1 MASFCPRAEV
11 FPQVCSKVRL
21 CLPRLILTM
30 CAAAMLIWLFLSTAT
45 AQVSRG
51 TVSGRLTDSAGGVLQ
66 GARVEL
72 QPSGASTV
80 SNTQGEFTIADVA
93 PGTYE
98 MQVNFVGFSPFTSQ
112 VMVAAGQTARADA
125 MLQVAS
131 KSEEVVVTAQRVH
144 GEAESINRQRTAE
157 NILQVL
163 PAEVITS
170 LPNANIADAVGRLPS
185 VTLERDEGEGKYVQ
199 IRGTEPRYSNVTID
213 GVNVPSPESG
223 VRQIKLDVVP
233 SDLVESVE
241 INKTLQA
248 NMDGDG
254 IGGSVNMRTKTA
266 GEQPTVTLYGLG
278 GYTPILADGRGATQ
292 IGGTIGQR
300 FLKDKRLGLLFG
312 GTYDLNGR
320 GINDVEPSPTTIQCD
335 PGNCGNPSANA
346 PYVGTYNTEDI
357 REYRYYRER
366 FGFEGSADYP
376 LNNGSSFYVRG
387 LFSHFN
393 NFGDRWV
400 FTPTINSFTTSP
412 FQGGPDGNM
421 SMNIETRRPIQQV
434 GSLSAGGH
442 QVWPTWV
449 LSWNVSAS
457 LSGTETRGYST
468 ATFGNNDPD
477 APINNVQ
484 FGVNLTNPNRP
495 VIYPQN
501 GVNIY
506 DPSQYILQSLDF
518 ENHSQSY
525 QINLQGGADLSKS
538 YRWNGAYG
546 TFAFGGKVRNS
557 HKYNEPTDILYN
569 ANDQAS
575 IPVNTF
581 PVSNTDPNYYDKTY
595 SLGYMPDFN
604 AFRTFFLGHPS
615 LFSVDV
621 NGTFNR
627 NARNQWDIIERVSA
641 GYLMNSLTFGKFRLY
656 GGVRFEGTAED
667 NRGNLVQNGAI
678 SPLKMNGSYFDA
690 LPSAE
695 VRYAIQPDTGIR
707 FAYSRGLARPN
718 FGDLAPYLQLNIAG
732 ARNTSRIGNP
742 NLKAT
747 HADNIDVLFE
757 QYLKPLGLIQA
768 GYFYKQIGDPIVQIQ
783 TNGVTYPGIPQSF
796 IQTQMVNAGDA
807 HVQGFEAAYQQRL
820 SYLPGVL
827 SALGISAN
835 YSYTSSQASGIPGRS
850 DHPAL
855 LRQAPH
861 TWNISPTYDRGRVS
875 FRLGLSYNAAN
886 IFSYGYSDG
895 APLGLHGPNGDT
907 YLYSHLQVDAQASV
921 RLMKGFTFIVY
932 GLNLNNE
939 VFGFYQGDPIW
950 PIQREYYKP
959 TYGGGFRWNSRSE
972 K

>member
-1 MASFCPRAEV
+1 MGFWSANRDISVNQRHFRFLL
-11 FPQVCSKVRL
+11 FPLSVEITAAF
-21 CLPRLILTM
+21 ILTLCSM
-30 CAAAMLIWLFLSTAT
+30 PILWGQTGKGA
-45 AQVSRG
+45 
-51 TVSGRLTDSAGGVLQ
+51 VSGRAVDSGGGVLQ
-66 GARVEL
+66 GARIEL
-72 QPSGASTV
+72 QPGGVATAS
-80 SNTQGEFTIADVA
+80 NNQGEFTFNDVT
-93 PGTYE
+93 PGAYRVLVT
-98 MQVNFVGFSPFTSQ
+98 FVGFAPFTGD
-112 VMVAAGQTARADA
+112 VTVTAGQTARVDA
-125 MLQVAS
+125 ALKVAS
-131 KSEEVVVTAQRVH
+131 ENEQVVVTAERVH
-144 GEAESINRQRTAE
+144 GEAESINRERTAE
-157 NILQVL
+157 NVLQVL

-170 LPNANIADAVGRLPS
+170 LPNANVADALGRLPS

-223 VRQIKLDVVP
+223 VRQIKLDVVA

-254 IGGSVNMRTKTA
+254 IGGSVNLRTKTA
-266 GEQPTVTLYGLG
+266 GEQPTMSLYGLG

-292 IGGTIGQR
+292 FGGTIGQR
-300 FLKDKRLGLLFG
+300 FLKDKRLGVLFG

-320 GINDVEPSPTTIQCD
+320 GINDVEPAPTTIQCD
-335 PGNCGNPSANA
+335 PNNCGSPSANA
-346 PYVGTYNTEDI
+346 PFVGTYNTEDI

-366 FGFEGSADYP
+366 FGFEGSADYR
-376 LNNGSSFYVRG
+376 LDNGSSFYIRG

-400 FTPTINSFTTSP
+400 FTPTINSFTTSA

-421 SMNIETRRPIQQV
+421 SMNIQTRRPIQHV
-434 GSLSAGGH
+434 GSLTAGGH
-442 QVWPTWV
+442 QAWPTWV

-457 LSGTETRGYST
+457 LSGEETRGYSS
-468 ATFGNNDPD
+468 ANFANNDPT

-484 FGVNLTNPNRP
+484 FGVNLNDRYRP

-501 GVNIY
+501 SVNIY
-506 DPSQYILQSLDF
+506 DPSQYFLQDF
-518 ENHSQSY
+518 DYESRSQSY
-525 QINLQGGADLSKS
+525 QLNLQAGADLSKS

-546 TFAFGGKVRNS
+546 TFAFGGKLRNS
-557 HKYNEPTDILYN
+557 HKYNEPNDIRYS
-569 ANDQAS
+569 ANDPAS
-575 IPVNTF
+575 IPVNMF

-604 AFRTFFLGHPS
+604 SFRTFFLGHPS
-615 LFSVDV
+615 LFSVDTD
-621 NGTFNR
+621 GTFAR
-627 NARNQWDIIERVSA
+627 NAPNQWDLVERVSA

-656 GGVRFEGTAED
+656 GGLRFEGTTED
-667 NRGNLVQNGAI
+667 NRGNLVLNGAI
-678 SPLKMNGSYFDA
+678 SPLNKNGSYFDA

-695 VRYAIQPDTGIR
+695 VRYTIKADTGIR

-718 FGDLAPYLQLNIAG
+718 FGDLAPYLSLDSSSGVNK
-732 ARNTSRIGNP
+732 SSIGNP

-747 HADNIDVLFE
+747 HADNFDLLFE

-768 GYFYKQIGDPIVQIQ
+768 GYFYKRIGDPIVDVQ
-783 TNGVTYPGIPQSF
+783 TDGVTYPGISQTWK
-796 IQTQMVNAGDA
+796 QTQPVNAGSA
-807 HVQGFEAAYQQRL
+807 HVQGFEAAFQQRL

-835 YSYTSSQASGIPGRS
+835 YGYTTSQASGIPGRS

-855 LRQAPH
+855 VRQAPH
-861 TWNISPTYDRGRVS
+861 TWNISPTYDRGRIS

-886 IFSYGYSDG
+886 IFQYNYSDG
-895 APLGLHGPNGDT
+895 APLGIHGPNGDV
-907 YLYSHLQVDAQASV
+907 YLYAHLQIDTQASIRV
-921 RLMKGFTFIVY
+921 AKGISVIAY
-932 GLNLNNE
+932 GLNLGNE
-939 VFGFYQGDPIW
+939 VFGFYQGDTVW

-959 TYGGGFRWNSRSE
+959 TIGGGFRWTSRTE

>member
-1 MASFCPRAEV
+1 MTSRRPSTVF
-11 FPQVCSKVRL
+11 FPQPCRTSLPSRVFAHLLLVVAAL
-21 CLPRLILTM
+21 NLFCLQI
-30 CAAAMLIWLFLSTAT
+30 AT

-51 TVSGRLTDSAGGVLQ
+51 TVSGRLTDGGGGLLQ

-80 SNTQGEFTIADVA
+80 SNTQGEFTIENVA
-93 PGTYE
+93 PGPYE
-98 MQVNFVGFSPFTSQ
+98 MKVNFVGFAPFSSQ
-112 VMVAAGQTARADA
+112 VTVAAGQTARADA
-125 MLQVAS
+125 VLQVAS
-131 KSEEVVVTAQRVH
+131 KNEEVVVTAQRVH
-144 GEAESINRQRTAE
+144 GEAEEVNRTRTAD
-157 NILQVL
+157 NVLQVL
-163 PAEVITS
+163 TSEVITS

-199 IRGTEPRYSNVTID
+199 VRGTEPRYTNVTID

-278 GYTPILADGRGATQ
+278 GYTPILADGRGQTQ
-292 IGGTIGQR
+292 FGGTIGQR
-300 FLKDKRLGLLFG
+300 FLKDKRLGILFG
-312 GTYDLNGR
+312 GTYDFNGR

-335 PGNCGNPSANA
+335 PGNCGSPSDNA
-346 PYVGTYNTEDI
+346 PYFGTYNGEDI
-357 REYRYYRER
+357 REYRYYRAR
-366 FGFEGSADYP
+366 FGFEGSADYR
-376 LNNGSSFYVRG
+376 LNNGSSFYLRG
-387 LFSHFN
+387 LYSHFN

-400 FTPTINSFTTSP
+400 FTPNINSYTNSP

-421 SMNIETRRPIQQV
+421 TMNIETRRPIQQV
-434 GSLSAGGH
+434 SSLTAGGH

-457 LSGTETRGYST
+457 QSGTETRGYST
-468 ATFGNNDPD
+468 ANFANQDPN
-477 APINNVQ
+477 AAINNVV
-484 FGVNLTNPNRP
+484 FGVNLKDPYRP

-506 DPSQYILQSLDF
+506 DPSQYFLQSLDF
-518 ENHSQSY
+518 ENKSQTY
-525 QINLQGGADLSKS
+525 QLNLQAGADLSKS

-546 TFAFGGKVRNS
+546 TFAFGGKVRNA
-557 HKYNEPTDILYN
+557 HKYNEPNDIIYN

-575 IPVNTF
+575 IPVNMF

-595 SLGYMPDFN
+595 SLGYMPDFD
-604 AFRTFFLGHPS
+604 AFRKFFLGHPD
-615 LFSVDV
+615 LFSV
-621 NGTFNR
+621 NLKSTNSR
-627 NARNQWDIIERVSA
+627 NLRNQWDLVERVSA

-656 GGVRFEGTAED
+656 GGVRFEGTTED

-678 SPLKMNGSYFDA
+678 SPLKMSGSYFDA

-695 VRYAIQPDTGIR
+695 VRYAIRTDTGIR

-718 FGDLAPYLQLNIAG
+718 FGDLAPYLVLNVAG
-732 ARNTSRIGNP
+732 ARNTASIGNP

-768 GYFYKQIGDPIVQIQ
+768 GYFYKQIGDPIVQVQ
-783 TNGVTYPGIPQSF
+783 TNGVTYSGIPQSF
-796 IQTQMVNAGDA
+796 IQTQMLNAGSA

-820 SYLPGVL
+820 SYLPSVL

-835 YSYTSSQASGIPGRS
+835 YSYTTSQANGIPGRS

-855 LRQAPH
+855 VRQAPH

-907 YLYSHLQVDAQASV
+907 YLYAHLQIDAQTSI
-921 RLMKGFTFIVY
+921 RLVKGFTLVAY

-959 TYGGGFRWNSRSE
+959 TIGGGFRWTSRGE
-972 K
+972 R

>member
-1 MASFCPRAEV
+1 MTSRKPNIVLFQPSCRKSLRLLLAVIAFNVLPL
-11 FPQVCSKVRL
+11 QV
-21 CLPRLILTM
+21 
-30 CAAAMLIWLFLSTAT
+30 AT

-51 TVSGRLTDSAGGVLQ
+51 TVSGRLTDSAGGLLQ

-72 QPSGASTV
+72 QPSGAATV
-80 SNTQGEFTIADVA
+80 SNTQGEFTIPDVA

-98 MQVNFVGFSPFTSQ
+98 MQVNFVGFAPFTSQ
-112 VMVAAGQTARADA
+112 VTVAAGQTARADA
-125 MLQVAS
+125 VLAVAS
-131 KSEEVVVTAQRVH
+131 KNEEVVVTAQRVH
-144 GEAESINRQRTAE
+144 GEAEEVNRTRTAD
-157 NILQVL
+157 NVLQVL
-163 PAEVITS
+163 TKEVITS
-170 LPNANIADAVGRLPS
+170 LPNANIADSVGRLPS

-213 GVNVPSPESG
+213 GVNVPSPESD
-223 VRQIKLDVVP
+223 VRQIKLDVVA
-233 SDLVESVE
+233 SDLVEAVE

-278 GYTPILADGRGATQ
+278 GYTPILGNGRSAEQ
-292 IGGTIGQR
+292 LGGTIGKR
-300 FLKDKRLGLLFG
+300 FFTDKRLGLLFG
-312 GTYDLNGR
+312 GTYDWNGR
-320 GINDVEPSPTTIQCD
+320 GINDVEPAPTAIQCD
-335 PGNCGNPSANA
+335 PGNCGTASANA
-346 PYVGTYNTEDI
+346 PYAGTYNTEDI

-366 FGFEGSADYP
+366 FGFEGSGDYR
-376 LNNGSSFYVRG
+376 LNDGSTFYIRG

-421 SMNIETRRPIQQV
+421 SMNIETRRPIEHV
-434 GSLSAGGH
+434 GSLTAGGH

-449 LSWNVSAS
+449 LSWNISAS

-468 ATFGNNDPD
+468 ATFANNDPN

-484 FGVNLTNPNRP
+484 FGVNLNDRYRP
-495 VIYPQN
+495 IIYPQN

-506 DPSQYILQSLDF
+506 DPTQYFLQSLDF

-525 QINLQGGADLSKS
+525 QLNLQGGADLSKS

-546 TFAFGGKVRNS
+546 TLAFGGKVRNA
-557 HKYNEPTDILYN
+557 HKYNEPNDILYN

-575 IPVNTF
+575 IPVNMF
-581 PVSNTDPNYYDKTY
+581 PVSMTDPTYYDKSY

-615 LFSVDV
+615 LFSVDAA
-621 NGTFNR
+621 NTFTR
-627 NARNQWDIIERVSA
+627 NAPNQWDIIERVSA
-641 GYLMNSLTFGKFRLY
+641 GYLMNSLTFGKWRLY
-656 GGVRFEGTAED
+656 GGVRFEGTTED
-667 NRGNLVQNGAI
+667 NRGNLLQDGTI
-678 SPLKMNGSYFDA
+678 SPITKSGSYFDA

-695 VRYAIQPDTGIR
+695 VRYAIKPDTGIR

-718 FGDLAPYLQLNIAG
+718 FQDLVPYLTLDVAG
-732 ARNTSRIGNP
+732 GRNTSKIGNP
-742 NLKAT
+742 DLKAT
-747 HADNIDVLFE
+747 HADNFDLLFE

-768 GYFYKQIGDPIVQIQ
+768 GYYYKRIGDPIVQVQ
-783 TNGVTYPGIPQSF
+783 TDGVAYPGIPQTF
-796 IQTQMVNAGDA
+796 IQTQTVNAGSA
-807 HVQGFEAAYQQRL
+807 HVQGFEAAFQQRL

-835 YSYTSSQASGIPGRS
+835 YGYSTSQANGIPGRS

-855 LRQAPH
+855 VRQAPH

-875 FRLGLSYNAAN
+875 FRLGLSFNAAN
-886 IFSYGYSDG
+886 IFSYNYSDG
-895 APLGLHGPNGDT
+895 APLGIHGPNGDV
-907 YLYSHLQVDAQASV
+907 YLYSHLQTDAQMSV
-921 RLMKGFTFIVY
+921 RLAKGLTFVAY
-932 GLNLNNE
+932 GLNIGNE
-939 VFGFYQGDPIW
+939 PFGFYQGSTIW
-950 PIQREYYKP
+950 PIQREYYAP
-959 TYGGGFRWNSRSE
+959 TMGGGFRWTSRTE